1 MPSSRAGRLT
11 AVGIGV
17 VLLALV
23 SYLVARS
30 REDVS
35 DAWVGIPDGLMDN
48 ARDLAIAAV
57 IVLAVLIVIG
67 IVMALAT
74 RDPGAT
80 FRAPRNSSIFG
91 LITLVLLV
99 GIAWFLVRTLPEG
112 TFDFGDGGLADGLAP
127 IPPDETVIEPDGPEG
142 VVFWL
147 VVLSVGLGVWALV
160 AWRRSRP
167 ELTAGARDPDA
178 ALRGRRL
185 VLAGLLDEAIARL
198 RDHPEPREA
207 TIAAWAR
214 LETALEAVG
223 VPRRR
228 SDTPSTYLRR
238 VLEEVDTSGPA
249 VQALTAAYERAM
261 FSPHRIDRATQLESV
276 EALVAVR
283 DELRVLER
291 AGELTG
297 A

>member
-1 MPSSRAGRLT
+1 
-11 AVGIGV
+11 
-17 VLLALV
+17 
-23 SYLVARS
+23 
-30 REDVS
+30 
-35 DAWVGIPDGLMDN
+35 
-48 ARDLAIAAV
+48 
-57 IVLAVLIVIG
+57 
-67 IVMALAT
+67 
-74 RDPGAT
+74 
-80 FRAPRNSSIFG
+80 
-91 LITLVLLV
+91 VLLV

-112 TFDFGDGGLADGLAP
+112 TFDFGDQGLVDGLAP

-167 ELTAGARDPDA
+167 ELMAGARDPNA

-223 VPRRR
+223 GPRRRCDTPSTYLRGVLEEVEPSGPAVAAPGLPRRR
-228 SDTPSTYLRR
+228 SDTPSPYPRR
-238 VLEEVDTSGPA
+238 VLEEVETAGPA

-261 FSPHRIDRATQLESV
+261 SSPHRSDRATQRESV

-283 DELRVLER
+283 DELRVLDR